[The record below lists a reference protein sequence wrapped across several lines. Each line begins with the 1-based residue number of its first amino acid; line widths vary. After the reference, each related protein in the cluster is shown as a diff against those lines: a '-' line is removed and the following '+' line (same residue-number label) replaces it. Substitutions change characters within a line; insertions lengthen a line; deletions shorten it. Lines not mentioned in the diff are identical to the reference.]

1 MNTALSTTTT
11 KVTVFQNRQFGEVRT
26 IMRNGEPWFVAAD
39 VCRALEI
46 NNSRDAVT
54 RLEDDER
61 DTVVLTDGIRGNPN
75 VTVVNRP
82 GLFSLVLGSRK
93 PEARLFKHWI
103 THEVLPALEKHGVYA
118 INQLLD
124 NPDLLIASLQKLK
137 AERERANHAEE
148 LAAAQGLLIEEM
160 EPKATYYDLVLSST
174 NAVPITMI
182 AKDYGLS
189 AIRLN
194 QILHDL
200 GVQYKL
206 DGTWILY
213 QDYANCGYT
222 KTQTHAISEDKSVIH
237 TCWTQ
242 KGRLFIYDLL
252 KNERDLL
259 PLMERDEE
267 TTASDVF
274 GTLD

>member
-137 AERERANHAEE
+137 AERERANHVQM
-148 LAAAQGLLIEEM
+148 AALETCADIHISQGYGGQRLSIGSIAPGDILTVNSSDYTVRNNGAAVEKTGFFPYAQGGISRHNIQSDGAMRLLF
-160 EPKATYYDLVLSST
+160 
-174 NAVPITMI
+174 
-182 AKDYGLS
+182 DYQERNG
-189 AIRLN
+189 
-194 QILHDL
+194 
-200 GVQYKL
+200 GV
-206 DGTWILY
+206 G
-213 QDYANCGYT
+213 A
-222 KTQTHAISEDKSVIH
+222 
-237 TCWTQ
+237 
-242 KGRLFIYDLL
+242 
-252 KNERDLL
+252 
-259 PLMERDEE
+259 
-267 TTASDVF
+267 
-274 GTLD
+274 